1 MRVEKSTGARNI
13 QRLTPRRVLKAAWI
27 FIPLI
32 LAAAM
37 YFLLPMFPEFTEY
50 AVSRGLFKAFTVPV
64 GFVTSLIPL
73 SLTEICAVLAVPA
86 VIALVVIFAVR
97 MKRSSSR
104 KRTALKAG
112 RFLAGFLSFAAFIYM
127 TAHGANYYRLSL
139 ESLMELDASPKPAE
153 FLLAVCKDLAAHAA
167 QEREYL
173 AEDEN
178 GCVQFTE
185 DIYTELSRTG
195 SGYEAL
201 TEEYPFLWTSIG
213 RQKPVQLSYYWSYT
227 GITGM
232 YFPFLA
238 ECNVNIEQPD
248 LSIPFTASH
257 ESAHSRGIA
266 FENECN
272 FLAYLS
278 CINSEYPE
286 FRYSGYMNAFKFCSN
301 SLYAC
306 DKDMWREAYECTT
319 DGMRRDFTAENE
331 YIDSFKGEVQT
342 TSAAVNDGFIKAQG
356 VSDGTR
362 SYGRVTDLI
371 LAHYYKALTEGT

>member
-1 MRVEKSTGARNI
+1 MKEPKTNP
-13 QRLTPRRVLKAAWI
+13 QNKPRSKPLRVLKAVWI

-50 AVSRGLFKAFTVPV
+50 AVSRGLFKVFTVPV
-64 GFVTSLIPL
+64 GFLTSLIPL
-73 SLTEICAVLAVPA
+73 SLTEICAVLALPA
-86 VIALVVIFAVR
+86 VVALIIVFAVR
-97 MKRSSSR
+97 MKKSRSRR
-104 KRTALKAG
+104 KTAVRAG
-112 RFLAGFLSFAAFIYM
+112 RFLAGFASFAALVYM
-127 TAHGANYYRLSL
+127 TAHGANYYRMGM
-139 ESLMELDASPKPAE
+139 EQLMQLDTSPKPAE

-167 QEREYL
+167 EEREL
-173 AEDEN
+173 LTEDEN
-178 GCVQFTE
+178 GCVTFTE

-195 SGYEAL
+195 SGYEKL
-201 TEEYPFLWTSIG
+201 VEEYPFLWTSIG

-306 DKDMWREAYECTT
+306 DKELWRQAYECTT
-319 DGMRRDFTAENE
+319 EGMRRDFTAEND
-331 YIDSFKGEVQT
+331 YIDRFKGEVQT
-342 TSAAVNDGFIKAQG
+342 ASTAVNDGFIKAQG

-371 LAHYYKALTEGT
+371 LAQYWKDLTEGAD

>member
-1 MRVEKSTGARNI
+1 M
-13 QRLTPRRVLKAAWI
+13 LKAAWI

-213 RQKPVQLSYYWSYT
+213 KQKPVQLSYYWSYT

-342 TSAAVNDGFIKAQG
+342 ASAAVNDGFIKAQG

>member
-1 MRVEKSTGARNI
+1 MKFKKSPDIKKN
-13 QRLTPRRVLKAAWI
+13 QRLTPRRILKSAWI

-37 YFLLPMFPEFTEY
+37 FFLLPMFPEFTEY
-50 AVSRGLFKAFTVPV
+50 AISRGLFKVFTVPV
-64 GFVTSLIPL
+64 GFITSLIPL
-73 SLTEICAVLAVPA
+73 SLTEICVVLAAPA
-86 VIALVVIFAVR
+86 VITLIVIFIVR
-97 MKRSSSR
+97 MKKSSSR

-112 RFLAGFLSFAAFIYM
+112 RFLAGFFSFAAFIYM
-127 TAHGANYYRLSL
+127 TAHGANFYRLSM
-139 ESLMELDASPKPAE
+139 ESLMELDTSPKPTE

-173 AEDEN
+173 TEDEN

-185 DIYTELSRTG
+185 EIYTELSRTG
-195 SGYEAL
+195 SGYEKL
-201 TEEYPFLWTSIG
+201 VEEYPFLWTSVD
-213 RQKPVQLSYYWSYT
+213 RQKPVQLSYLWSYT

-232 YFPFLA
+232 YFPFFA

-306 DKDMWREAYECTT
+306 DKDLWREAYECTT
-319 DGMRRDFTAENE
+319 EGMRRDFNAENE
-331 YIDSFKGEVQT
+331 YINSFKGEVQT
-342 TSAAVNDGFIKAQG
+342 VSNAVNDGFIKAQG
-356 VSDGTR
+356 VTDGVR

-371 LAHYYKALTEGT
+371 LAHYFKNLTEGS

>member
-1 MRVEKSTGARNI
+1 MKCRTDRDTG
-13 QRLTPRRVLKAAWI
+13 RLTPRRVLKAVWI
-27 FIPLI
+27 FIPLV

-37 YFLLPMFPEFTEY
+37 YFLLPFFPEFTEY
-50 AVSRGLFKAFTVPV
+50 AVSRGLFKVFTVPV

-86 VIALVVIFAVR
+86 VITLIVVFVVR
-97 MKRSSSR
+97 MKKSRSR
-104 KRTALKAG
+104 KRTAVKAG

-127 TAHGANYYRLSL
+127 TAHGANYYRMSM
-139 ESLMELDASPKPAE
+139 ESLMDLDTSPKPAE
-153 FLLAVCKDLAAHAA
+153 FLAAVCKDLAAHAV

-173 AEDEN
+173 TEDEN
-178 GCVQFTE
+178 GCVKFSE

-195 SGYEAL
+195 SGYEKL
-201 TEEYPFLWTSIG
+201 VEEYPFLWTSVG

-301 SLYAC
+301 SLYAY
-306 DKDMWREAYECTT
+306 DKDMWLEVYEYTT
-319 DGMRRDFTAENE
+319 DGMRRDFTNENE
-331 YIDSFKGEVQT
+331 YIDRFKGEVREV
-342 TSAAVNDGFIKAQG
+342 SSAVNDGFIKAQG

-371 LAHYYKALTEGT
+371 LAYYYKTLSEG